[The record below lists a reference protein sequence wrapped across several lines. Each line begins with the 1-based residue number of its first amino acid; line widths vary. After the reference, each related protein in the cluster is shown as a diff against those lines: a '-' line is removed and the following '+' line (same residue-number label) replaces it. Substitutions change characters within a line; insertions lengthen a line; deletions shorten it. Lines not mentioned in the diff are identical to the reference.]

1 MFDIDTF
8 VADCH
13 DAIAE
18 DPTHRTVLEVMEAA
32 FHDPD
37 AILKAVGE
45 PSGAG
50 IDVLHKS
57 DRLTVLNVVWGAH
70 STLMPHNHEMWAII
84 GIYTGRED
92 NIFWRRV
99 KEDPF
104 RVEAAGARTLLTG
117 DVAPLG
123 KDIIH
128 SVTNPLGRPTG
139 AIHVYGG
146 DFFSQ
151 PRSEWDEETLS
162 ERPYDIEKVKAF
174 FNG

>member
-1 MFDIDTF
+1 MFDVSTF
-8 VADCH
+8 VSDCR
-13 DAIAE
+13 DAVSA

-32 FHDPD
+32 FH
-37 AILKAVGE
+37 
-45 PSGAG
+45 
-50 IDVLHKS
+50 VLHRS
-57 DRLTVLNVVWGAH
+57 DTLTVLNVIWGAH

-92 NIFWRRV
+92 NIFWRRL
-99 KEDPF
+99 KDDSS
-104 RVEAAGARTLLTG
+104 RVEAAGARTLLKG

-146 DFFSQ
+146 DFFAQ
-151 PRSEWDEETLS
+151 PRSEWDEENLT

-174 FNG
+174 FNN

>member
-1 MFDIDTF
+1 MFDVSTF
-8 VADCH
+8 VSDCR
-13 DAIAE
+13 DAVSA

-37 AILKAVGE
+37 AVLAAVGE
-45 PSGAG
+45 PAGAG
-50 IDVLHKS
+50 IDVLHRS
-57 DRLTVLNVVWGAH
+57 DTLTVLNVIWGAH

-92 NIFWRRV
+92 NIFWRRL
-99 KEDPF
+99 KDDSS
-104 RVEAAGARTLLTG
+104 RVEAAGARTLLKG

-146 DFFSQ
+146 DFFAE
-151 PRSEWDEETLS
+151 PRSEWDEENLT

-174 FNG
+174 FNR

>member
-1 MFDIDTF
+1 MFDVNTF
-8 VADCH
+8 VADCRE
-13 DAIAE
+13 AVST
-18 DPTHRTVLEVMEAA
+18 DPSHRTVLEVMEAA

-37 AILKAVGE
+37 AILAKIGE
-45 PSGAG
+45 PTSAG
-50 IDVLHKS
+50 IDILHRS
-57 DRLTVLNVVWGAH
+57 DTLTVLNVVWGAH
-70 STLMPHNHEMWAII
+70 ATLMPHNHEMWAII

-92 NIFWRRV
+92 NIFWRRL
-99 KEDPF
+99 KDAPSQ
-104 RVEAAGARTLLTG
+104 VEAAGARTLRKG

-146 DFFSQ
+146 DFFAE
-151 PRSEWDEETLS
+151 PRSEWDEENLT

-174 FNG
+174 FNR